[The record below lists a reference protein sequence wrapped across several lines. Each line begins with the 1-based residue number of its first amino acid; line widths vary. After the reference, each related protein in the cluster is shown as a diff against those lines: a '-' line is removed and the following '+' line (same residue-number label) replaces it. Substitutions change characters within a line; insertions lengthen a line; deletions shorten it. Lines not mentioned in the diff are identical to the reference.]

1 MGRVAFRKARRM
13 TDRQP
18 AIAKGDR
25 IEVVAGQH
33 RGATGEAFAVFPRV
47 RDPRV
52 MVDIGRGRIVS
63 VPVGDVRKIGSAG

>member
-1 MGRVAFRKARRM
+1 MNARANAS
-13 TDRQP
+13 

-25 IEVVAGQH
+25 VEVVAGPD

-52 MVDIGRGRIVS
+52 MLDTGRGRILS
-63 VPVGDVRKIGSAG
+63 VPMDDVRKIGGQK

>member
-1 MGRVAFRKARRM
+1 MKPN
-13 TDRQP
+13 TST
-18 AIAKGDR
+18 IAKGDR

-52 MVDIGRGRIVS
+52 MIDAGRGRILS
-63 VPVGDVRKIGSAG
+63 VPMDDARRIGGQK